1 MKTKNENKKEK
12 KIKQAEKSAAAN
24 FPTRANNHNHIT

>member
-1 MKTKNENKKEK
+1 MKTKNKNKKE
-12 KIKQAEKSAAAN
+12 KIKQAEKSDAAN